1 MQDALYNAWRALPG
15 FRGDARFSTWLYR
28 IVWRQCVDR
37 TRRRRPLPLE
47 EPAAAAGSGD
57 DPQARVEALETRE
70 ELERALR
77 RLPVRYRT
85 VLTLFYV
92 EDLPIKE
99 IAAIVELPVGTVKT
113 HLHRARRELRKAV
126 GAGGANR
133 RRGRRP
139 NRPAGGKAMTR
150 KDEPRRTGGAVWRSG
165 WVWRRTTP
173 RTPAPRA
180 AVVPASP
187 AGPPP
192 RPNAPTAKPSGGSG
206 SGSRRDCGP

>member
-1 MQDALYNAWRALPG
+1 MCEKKARLPMGIGEAELLAAARQGNDEAFARLVRPCLDPAFRLALRILHDAAEAEDAVQDALYNAWRALPG

-37 TRRRRPLPLE
+37 TRRRRPQPLE
-47 EPAAAAGSGD
+47 APAAAAGSGD
-57 DPQARVEALETRE
+57 APQARVAAQAPRE

-113 HLHRARRELRKAV
+113 HLHRARRELRRLLEPAARTA
-126 GAGGANR
+126 GEGGAQTAR
-133 RRGRRP
+133 QGGRP
-139 NRPAGGKAMTR
+139 
-150 KDEPRRTGGAVWRSG
+150 
-165 WVWRRTTP
+165 
-173 RTPAPRA
+173 
-180 AVVPASP
+180 
-187 AGPPP
+187 
-192 RPNAPTAKPSGGSG
+192 
-206 SGSRRDCGP
+206 